1 MSNSTSGARMRRF
14 GIQKGLEALRQSER
28 RKKLLEDFLLWTAV
42 WTGFPVADE
51 LRSKDSTG
59 SGARRNSERQGLRD
73 RLNVSRDEGRAPR
86 SHATLN
92 GTHKPSPESPACG
105 YPA

>member
-1 MSNSTSGARMRRF
+1 MSNSASDARPRRF
-14 GIQKGLEALRQSER
+14 RVRKSWERLRQSER
-28 RKKLLEDFLLWTAV
+28 LGELLEEFLLWTAV

-51 LRSKDSTG
+51 LRSKDVTG
-59 SGARRNSERQGLRD
+59 SGGLRNSEQQGLRD
-73 RLNVSRDEGRAPR
+73 RLTESRDEGRAPR
-86 SHATLN
+86 SDGTLN